1 MGSWCL
7 SYNGLPGLGRAACN
21 PDCKSR
27 IGRHLRFEYR
37 PPKWLGTIWPEVS
50 LSLPLRPP
58 RIINMSDDVW
68 FCMKKSPKAIK
79 GFIESDFAYFPDEQD
94 VTGRELVYVS
104 IKNTHMQNV
113 MR

>member
-1 MGSWCL
+1 
-7 SYNGLPGLGRAACN
+7 
-21 PDCKSR
+21 
-27 IGRHLRFEYR
+27 
-37 PPKWLGTIWPEVS
+37 
-50 LSLPLRPP
+50 
-58 RIINMSDDVW
+58 MSDDVW